1 MDTDSFNV
9 HEKLEDVYEDL
20 AEHVETNFNKMNYR
34 VNIPLPINK
43 NKNVIVIVRDKL
55 GGKILKM

>member
-1 MDTDSFNV
+1 MDTNSFNV
-9 HEKLEDVYEDL
+9 HEKLEDVYEDF
-20 AEHVETNFNKMNYR
+20 EHVETNFNKMNYR

-43 NKNVIVIVRDKL
+43 NKNVIVIVRDEL

>member
-9 HEKLEDVYEDL
+9 HEKLEDVYKDL

-43 NKNVIVIVRDKL
+43 NKNVIVIVRDEL